1 VKRERIRDL
10 RATFTAS
17 ELQVGASH
25 PATLQARVRL
35 ALAYRDRGRAEHA
48 LAELELVVEI
58 YDNTLGPQ
66 HPDTLAAPRGQTAAP
81 ATRPA
86 MRPQARP
93 SHPQAP
99 DGPAMELRAAD
110 PAMRT
115 R

>member
-1 VKRERIRDL
+1 L
-10 RATFTAS
+10 PSHTGTA
-17 ELQVGASH
+17 GA
-25 PATLQARVRL
+25 P
-35 ALAYRDRGRAEHA
+35 EHA
-48 LAELELVVEI
+48 LAELELVVAI

-66 HPDTLAAPRGQTAAP
+66 HPDTLGAPRGQTAAP

-115 R
+115 RWARRRLVRTAPSV